1 MFDNIDLG
9 LPSKLRRESMNV
21 EITSEEREFL
31 HEMLE
36 EEQKHLIQQIDH
48 TDTRQFEDMLKGK
61 LEVLENLK
69 RKIERLG

>member
-1 MFDNIDLG
+1 
-9 LPSKLRRESMNV
+9 MNL
-21 EITSEEREFL
+21 EITIEEREFL

-36 EEQKHLIQQIDH
+36 EEQKHLIRQIDH

-69 RKIERLG
+69 RKIERLR

>member
-1 MFDNIDLG
+1 
-9 LPSKLRRESMNV
+9 
-21 EITSEEREFL
+21 
-31 HEMLE
+31 MLE

-61 LEVLENLK
+61 LEVLENLR

>member
-1 MFDNIDLG
+1 
-9 LPSKLRRESMNV
+9 MNL
-21 EITSEEREFL
+21 EMTIEEREFL
-31 HEMLE
+31 REMLE

-48 TDTRQFEDMLKGK
+48 TDTRQFENMLKVR

>member
-1 MFDNIDLG
+1 LFDNIDLR
-9 LPSKLRRESMNV
+9 LPSKLRRESMNL
-21 EITSEEREFL
+21 EMTIEEREFL
-31 HEMLE
+31 REMLE

-48 TDTRQFEDMLKGK
+48 TDTRQFENMLKVR

>member
-1 MFDNIDLG
+1 
-9 LPSKLRRESMNV
+9 MNV

-48 TDTRQFEDMLKGK
+48 TDTRQFEEMLKGK
-61 LEVLENLK
+61 LKVLENLK
-69 RKIERLG
+69 RKIEAIR

>member
-1 MFDNIDLG
+1 LFDNIDLR
-9 LPSKLRRESMNV
+9 LPSKLRRESMNL
-21 EITSEEREFL
+21 EITIEEREFL

-61 LEVLENLK
+61 LEVLENLR

>member
-1 MFDNIDLG
+1 
-9 LPSKLRRESMNV
+9 MNV

-48 TDTRQFEDMLKGK
+48 TDTRQFEDMLKRK

>member
-1 MFDNIDLG
+1 
-9 LPSKLRRESMNV
+9 MNV

-48 TDTRQFEDMLKGK
+48 TDTRQFENMLKVR

>member
-1 MFDNIDLG
+1 
-9 LPSKLRRESMNV
+9 MNL
-21 EITSEEREFL
+21 EITIEEREFL

-48 TDTRQFEDMLKGK
+48 TDTRQFEDMLKRK

>member
-1 MFDNIDLG
+1 MTL
-9 LPSKLRRESMNV
+9 
-21 EITSEEREFL
+21 EITIEEREFL

-48 TDTRQFEDMLKGK
+48 TDTRQFEDMLKSK
-61 LEVLENLK
+61 LEVLESLK

>member
-1 MFDNIDLG
+1 MFDNIDLR

-48 TDTRQFEDMLKGK
+48 TDTRQFEDMLKRK

-69 RKIERLG
+69 QKIERLG

>member
-1 MFDNIDLG
+1 MDL
-9 LPSKLRRESMNV
+9 
-21 EITSEEREFL
+21 EITIEEREFL

-48 TDTRQFEDMLKGK
+48 TDTRQFEDMLKRK